1 LEEEDPAEAD
11 LEDTEEVL
19 TQEMHHVD
27 LEGGKKETRKPI
39 NSNQVKH
46 LKQLL

>member
-27 LEGGKKETRKPI
+27 LERGEKRNKETD
-39 NSNQVKH
+39 
-46 LKQLL
+46 

>member
-11 LEDTEEVL
+11 LEDIEEAL

-27 LEGGKKETRKPI
+27 LERKQI
-39 NSNQVKH
+39 Q
-46 LKQLL
+46 

>member
-1 LEEEDPAEAD
+1 LEEEDPAEAA

-27 LEGGKKETRKPI
+27 LGGKKNTGT
-39 NSNQVKH
+39 
-46 LKQLL
+46 